1 MANSFE
7 FEGLIREPD
16 SSVQG
21 PVRHSYADVIATYG
35 AALGRL
41 AKAYEANPDSRADLL
56 QEIQVAVWKSL
67 QIFDG
72 RCSLRTWL
80 YRVAH
85 NVALRHLI
93 QRRRKASANLLSL
106 DEVGELS
113 DNRAQE
119 AEVERHVALERVF
132 NLIQQLRPV
141 DRQVF
146 LLYLEG
152 MDAHSIGEITG
163 ISPGNVAIRVHRI
176 KAILT
181 ERFHGGPK
189 Q

>member
-1 MANSFE
+1 MMDNSYPE
-7 FEGLIREPD
+7 
-16 SSVQG
+16 
-21 PVRHSYADVIATYG
+21 VIATYG

-41 AKAYEANPDSRADLL
+41 AKAYEANPDARADLL
-56 QEIQVAVWKSL
+56 QEIHIAIWKSL

-93 QRRRKASANLLSL
+93 RQRGKPDTNFLSL
-106 DEVGELS
+106 DEAGEVS
-113 DNRAQE
+113 DGREQE
-119 AEVERHVALERVF
+119 AGAERRVAVERVF
-132 NLIQQLRPV
+132 SLIQQLRPL
-141 DRQVF
+141 DRQVM

-152 MDAHSIGEITG
+152 LDARSIGEISG

-181 ERFHGGPK
+181 HQFHGGSGDE
-189 Q
+189 